1 MLIFIIVVAGL
12 SLLVLGHEA
21 GHFFAAKAFGLKVDE
36 FGFGFPPRIF
46 AIRPKNSETEYS
58 FNWLPFG
65 GFVRIG
71 GERSGMA
78 ESEAPAAPSAPA
90 DESRLFYSQPAWKK
104 SIIMLAGV
112 FVNFLLGWFLI
123 SIALMTGTPQTVV
136 VTQVASGS
144 PAQAAGFQ
152 AGDVLKGYTS
162 AQSFIDY
169 VNAHRGATTTVAVLR
184 SDREIDIAVTP
195 RVSPPPG
202 QGAIGIAL
210 DGGGAPPEA
219 PLPAVR
225 DGFMSSVLLMGVIV
239 SSFWQLIVQ
248 LFGHASLMPG
258 VVGPVG
264 IVSTAEEVGRIGF
277 TYLVQFLGI
286 ISINLTVV
294 NLIPFPALDGGR
306 FVMALLEKIKGSAV
320 PERFETWING
330 IGFAFLI
337 VLMILLTIRDI
348 GGLI

>member
-1 MLIFIIVVAGL
+1 
-12 SLLVLGHEA
+12 
-21 GHFFAAKAFGLKVDE
+21 
-36 FGFGFPPRIF
+36 
-46 AIRPKNSETEYS
+46 
-58 FNWLPFG
+58 
-65 GFVRIG
+65 
-71 GERSGMA
+71 
-78 ESEAPAAPSAPA
+78 
-90 DESRLFYSQPAWKK
+90 
-104 SIIMLAGV
+104 
-112 FVNFLLGWFLI
+112 
-123 SIALMTGTPQTVV
+123 
-136 VTQVASGS
+136 
-144 PAQAAGFQ
+144 
-152 AGDVLKGYTS
+152 
-162 AQSFIDY
+162 
-169 VNAHRGATTTVAVLR
+169 
-184 SDREIDIAVTP
+184 
-195 RVSPPPG
+195 
-202 QGAIGIAL
+202 
-210 DGGGAPPEA
+210 
-219 PLPAVR
+219 
-225 DGFMSSVLLMGVIV
+225 MSSVLLMGVIV